1 MFAYVKNGVVQQT
14 VAALPREIAAKYP
27 TEAARKAVG
36 IYEFTATPPT
46 IGKYDKIGSVTYA
59 FANDAVTATF
69 HVIAGDKPQSV
80 QDAED
85 AKAYAPLAALAN
97 MTPAQVQS
105 YIQANVTDLASAKAA
120 IKTLAVAVGILARR
134 L

>member
-1 MFAYVKNGVVQQT
+1 M
-14 VAALPREIAAKYP
+14 
-27 TEAARKAVG
+27 
-36 IYEFTATPPT
+36 
-46 IGKYDKIGSVTYA
+46 
-59 FANDAVTATF
+59 TATF
-69 HVIAGDKPQSV
+69 HVIAGDKPRSV